1 MANLILISRFPKGK
15 TSCVGK
21 KSAFLFKSYLIGVW
35 SEMGDGL
42 LDCILHLVPLLLV
55 RAGQSQLLSF
65 AYFYVVLLLSLLS
78 FMFCIFVCFCPKTS
92 SDIQSNKKIY
102 LFLLSPWDVLL
113 VLDLHPPTG
122 EDDRVLLA
130 VAEVEEHPWWTLS
143 HWNIQSDA
151 QANLIQR
158 THVKSKSFGMFSFF
172 LRFPHSGVF
181 KTWISKATVILWNKY
196 YKLPPTHLP

>member
-55 RAGQSQLLSF
+55 RAGQSQLFIFCLFLRCSAF
-65 AYFYVVLLLSLLS
+65 ISSLLYVLHFCLLL
-78 FMFCIFVCFCPKTS
+78 PKDLFWYTE
-92 SDIQSNKKIY
+92 QQKIY
-102 LFLLSPWDVLL
+102 LFFLSPWDVLL

-151 QANLIQR
+151 LANLIQR